1 MDRKEALD
9 EVGKCVLKDRNA
21 SYGSP
26 EDNFFDIAA
35 RWTLY
40 LRRRGLLTQEITK
53 GDVAAMMIDVKL
65 ARLGASPDKLDN
77 WIDAAG
83 YAVCGAEVVSKNDN
97 LKETIERLIYEDD
110 ENANN

>member
-1 MDRKEALD
+1 MDRKQALE
-9 EVGKCVLKDRNA
+9 EVGKCVLQDRNA

-35 RWTLY
+35 RWNIY
-40 LRRRGLLTQEITK
+40 LKRRGLLSNELTK

-65 ARLGASPDKLDN
+65 ARLGASPNKLDN

-83 YAVCGAEVVSKNDN
+83 YAVCGAEVITKKV
-97 LKETIERLIYEDD
+97 EE
-110 ENANN
+110 AV